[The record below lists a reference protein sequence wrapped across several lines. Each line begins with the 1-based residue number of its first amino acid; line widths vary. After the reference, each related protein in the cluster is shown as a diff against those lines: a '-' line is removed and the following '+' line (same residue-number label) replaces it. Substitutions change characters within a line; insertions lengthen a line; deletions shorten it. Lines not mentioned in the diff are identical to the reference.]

1 MGAVQLN
8 VHVPRERER
17 LLEELD
23 RVARDLDRTKSQLVL
38 DAVQRYL
45 DELKEELS
53 RDLDRDV
60 PIYDLGQMEPVDRA
74 ELYRERT
81 DAKLET

>member
-1 MGAVQLN
+1 MN